1 MPPPPPKA
9 LPPGA
14 EEPTVWSKLKMGAT
28 MGTMVGLTIGF
39 LFGSFAILRNGAG
52 PRGFLPS
59 LSTYMLSS
67 AATFGFFMSI
77 GTVIRTDG
85 LTMREWAE
93 MEIAKPNA
101 IAAPP
106 IPSSSSSW
114 GMKGE
119 MNKLGTSSVFSKRF
133 MGPRLGLEQRMSLV
147 SDWESRR
154 GKGML

>member
-1 MPPPPPKA
+1 MPPPPKA

-14 EEPTVWSKLKMGAT
+14 EEPSVWSKLKMGAT

-93 MEIAKPNA
+93 LEIAKGTA
-101 IAAPP
+101 IGLPP
-106 IPSSSSSW
+106 VPSSSLAVSGQTRKNVGALSERFL
-114 GMKGE
+114 GMRGA
-119 MNKLGTSSVFSKRF
+119 
-133 MGPRLGLEQRMSLV
+133 LEQRVGSGMGGMR
-147 SDWESRR
+147 DWERR
-154 GKGML
+154 GKGLM